1 MGDDALHQQSGPT
14 YPQSIILPAMP
25 LEIVQMTLGPASTN
39 CYIIAESGNTDA
51 VVIDPSWDGHLIL
64 EQAQKKN
71 WRITNIWLT
80 HAHFDHF
87 GGSAAV
93 ADGSSPPPP
102 VALHAQDYRLW
113 RAGGG
118 GAQYGLQ
125 FDPGP
130 EPTIDLTP
138 GQKLY
143 VGEIEFEVRFAPGH
157 TPGHVIFYCAAE
169 KLMFC
174 GDVIFQMSI
183 GRTDLPLSDP
193 ATLIESIHREVLSLP
208 NDTRLLPGH
217 GPETTVG
224 QERQFNPFLQE

>member
-1 MGDDALHQQSGPT
+1 MS
-14 YPQSIILPAMP
+14 
-25 LEIVQMTLGPASTN
+25 LEIVKMTLGPAQTN
-39 CYIIAESGNTDA
+39 TYIVAESGNPDA

-64 EQAQKKN
+64 EQAQQRG

-102 VALHAQDYRLW
+102 VALHPEDYVLW

-118 GAQYGLQ
+118 ATQFGLQ
-125 FDPGP
+125 MDPGP
-130 EPTIDLTP
+130 EPTIDLMP
-138 GQKLY
+138 GMRLH
-143 VGEIEFEVRFAPGH
+143 VGGVELEVRYAPGH
-157 TPGHVIFYCAAE
+157 TPGHVMLYCPSE
-169 KLMFC
+169 GLMFC

-183 GRTDLPLSDP
+183 GRTDFPRSDH
-193 ATLIESIHREVLSLP
+193 AALIESIRREVLSLP
-208 NDTRLLPGH
+208 DETRLLPGH

-224 QERQFNPFLQE
+224 QERQYNPFLQD

>member
-1 MGDDALHQQSGPT
+1 
-14 YPQSIILPAMP
+14 MP
-25 LEIVQMTLGPASTN
+25 LDIVQMTLGPAQTN
-39 CYIIAESGNTDA
+39 TYIVAAGGSTDA

-64 EQAQKKN
+64 EAARKKN
-71 WRITNIWLT
+71 WRITTIWLT

-87 GGSAAV
+87 GGSAVV

-102 VALHAQDYRLW
+102 VALHPEDYRLW

-130 EPTIDLTP
+130 EPTIDLVT

-143 VGEIEFEVRFAPGH
+143 VGDIEFEVRFAPGH
-157 TPGHVIFYCAAE
+157 TPGHTMFYCPTE

-183 GRTDLPLSDP
+183 GRTDLPLAEP
-193 ATLIESIHREVLSLP
+193 RTLIESIHREVLSLP
-208 NDTRLLPGH
+208 DDTRLLPGH

>member
-1 MGDDALHQQSGPT
+1 
-14 YPQSIILPAMP
+14 MP
-25 LEIVQMTLGPASTN
+25 LDIVQMTLGPAQTN
-39 CYIIAESGNTDA
+39 TYIIASVVGNDA

-64 EQAQKKN
+64 EAAQKKN
-71 WRITNIWLT
+71 WRVTNIWLT

-102 VALHAQDYRLW
+102 VALHPEDYRLW

-130 EPTIDLTP
+130 EPTINLAP

-143 VGEIEFEVRFAPGH
+143 VADIEFEVRFAPGH
-157 TPGHVIFYCAAE
+157 TPGHVMFYCAAE
-169 KLMFC
+169 SLMFC

-183 GRTDLPLSDP
+183 GRTDLPLADHR
-193 ATLIESIHREVLSLP
+193 TLIESIYREVLSLP
-208 NDTRLLPGH
+208 DETRLLPGH